1 MIIKVH
7 TVLAAQAGH
16 DCGSEDMTGRVRLIV
31 CTRGDCRI
39 DSEGNLSAYGLLFGV
54 RPCGKGIFAAKL
66 VNREGDY
73 FR

>member
-31 CTRGDCRI
+31 CTRGDWRI
-39 DSEGNLSAYGLLFGV
+39 DSE
-54 RPCGKGIFAAKL
+54 L
-66 VNREGDY
+66 VTCQLTDY
-73 FR
+73 FLESDRAEKAYSQRSW